1 MTLKKEV
8 VLNPAV
14 TPPRG
19 PYAQAVKVSGRH
31 TTIYTGTITALD
43 QDWNVVGAGDIEAQT
58 RKTIENLEG
67 ILQAAGA
74 TLADIVST
82 TWYLTRI
89 EDMTVVAKIRN
100 EMFKGAVPAS
110 GTIPINALFYP
121 DLLLEM
127 TAIAVIPDSGV

>member
-1 MTLKKEV
+1 MAINKEV
-8 VLNPAV
+8 VFNPSI

-19 PYAQAVKVSGRH
+19 PYAQAVKVSGHH

-43 QDWNVVGAGDIEAQT
+43 QDWNVVGVGDIETQT

-67 ILQAAGA
+67 ILLAAGA
-74 TLADIVST
+74 SLADIVST

-89 EDMTVVAKIRN
+89 EDMVSVAKIRN

-110 GTIPINALFYP
+110 GTIPVNALFYP

-127 TAIAVIPDSGV
+127 TAIAVIPDLGV